1 MCYETGSMRVDS
13 SFREFNLLGPPRFL
27 TSSPEFRH
35 VSFARTH
42 KKSEPSPPA
51 ILRIQIPDPR
61 TPSQT
66 CLTPPFPSQADFAPR
81 SATRE
86 SHPAVPAGPRPV
98 DPPRPTPLRSSAC
111 ARHFSKDGAIA
122 VPRSAPLPSG
132 RVPRPDPR
140 AITHFER
147 ARNIREAR
155 KKRRRFGSPVAERRH
170 PGARKGDT
178 GGRTAGSGQLAGG
191 RRRKAQ
197 SAERHERRGRTLCA
211 MRLAP
216 GDASRRQ
223 QVQSKGQGAESR
235 AARAKGVGRYAPG
248 ESGSRQL
255 AGGGRRGTKTHSAKR
270 GVLRARAVGRYA
282 PCALRQPQMAA
293 GRRQRARCRAHSEK
307 R

>member
-1 MCYETGSMRVDS
+1 MR
-13 SFREFNLLGPPRFL
+13 PPL
-27 TSSPEFRH
+27 CVPTPL
-35 VSFARTH
+35 
-42 KKSEPSPPA
+42 SENSASLVLPDTSPPLQNPVTQPFPA
-51 ILRIQIPDPR
+51 GREGASAPAGHHAYQDPR
-61 TPSQT
+61 LSHAESEGPAPSF
-66 CLTPPFPSQADFAPR
+66 LFPGRFRSAFSHSRISPGSALRTKTSR
-81 SATRE
+81 SAT
-86 SHPAVPAGPRPV
+86 A
-98 DPPRPTPLRSSAC
+98 DTPQILRMHEALFE
-111 ARHFSKDGAIA
+111 RRAIA

-223 QVQSKGQGAESR
+223 QVQSKGQGAERR

>member
-1 MCYETGSMRVDS
+1 MRVDS

-111 ARHFSKDGAIA
+111 ARHFSKDGQLPYRAPPHYRPDECRVRILA
-122 VPRSAPLPSG
+122 QLRTSSARGTSG
-132 RVPRPDPR
+132 RPGRSGGGL
-140 AITHFER
+140 AHL
-147 ARNIREAR
+147 
-155 KKRRRFGSPVAERRH
+155 SP
-170 PGARKGDT
+170 KGDT
-178 GGRTAGSGQLAGG
+178 PAREKETPGEEQLAAGSW
-191 RRRKAQ
+191 
-197 SAERHERRGRTLCA
+197 
-211 MRLAP
+211 
-216 GDASRRQ
+216 
-223 QVQSKGQGAESR
+223 QGAED
-235 AARAKGVGRYAPG
+235 
-248 ESGSRQL
+248 
-255 AGGGRRGTKTHSAKR
+255 AKR
-270 GVLRARAVGRYA
+270 RARSATSAGVGRYA
-282 PCALRQPQMAA
+282 PCAWRQAMLAGGSRYKAKGKAQSAERQGQRGSDAMRQASPAA
-293 GRRQRARCRAHSEK
+293 GSWQAAAGGEQRRTAPNAEC
-307 R
+307 

>member
-1 MCYETGSMRVDS
+1 MR
-13 SFREFNLLGPPRFL
+13 PPL
-27 TSSPEFRH
+27 CVPTPL
-35 VSFARTH
+35 
-42 KKSEPSPPA
+42 SENSASLVLPDTSPPLQNPVTQPFPA
-51 ILRIQIPDPR
+51 GREGASAPAGHHAYQDPR
-61 TPSQT
+61 LSHAESEGPAPSF
-66 CLTPPFPSQADFAPR
+66 LFPGRFRSAFSHSRISPGSALRTKTSR
-81 SATRE
+81 SAT
-86 SHPAVPAGPRPV
+86 A
-98 DPPRPTPLRSSAC
+98 DTPQILRMHEALFE
-111 ARHFSKDGAIA
+111 RRAIA

-170 PGARKGDT
+170 PGARKGD
-178 GGRTAGSGQLAGG
+178 
-191 RRRKAQ
+191 
-197 SAERHERRGRTLCA
+197 
-211 MRLAP
+211 
-216 GDASRRQ
+216 
-223 QVQSKGQGAESR
+223 
-235 AARAKGVGRYAPG
+235 
-248 ESGSRQL
+248 SRQL